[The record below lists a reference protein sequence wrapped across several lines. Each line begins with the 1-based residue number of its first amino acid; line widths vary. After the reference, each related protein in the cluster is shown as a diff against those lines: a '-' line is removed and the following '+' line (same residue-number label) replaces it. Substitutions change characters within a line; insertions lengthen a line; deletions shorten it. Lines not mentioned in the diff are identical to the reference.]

1 MPILFPGRVRRALC
15 LWEELNVDN
24 IIYLSGSVVLP
35 KPPSALSDHVNH
47 VL

>member
-35 KPPSALSDHVNH
+35 KPPSALSDHVNQ